1 MDGMNAVVYR
11 WLDFT
16 AYLTSSD
23 ANILQV
29 WPVLLKY
36 VDLTWP
42 RTVFSIMGKLSIAVV
57 MHG

>member
-23 ANILQV
+23 AIILQV

-36 VDLTWP
+36 VDLT
-42 RTVFSIMGKLSIAVV
+42 
-57 MHG
+57 